1 MRIINASCYLW
12 QNYIRNIAIYTVLM
26 IYYLRTSLCITCL
39 IVLSQGQ
46 LLALLYVDS
55 YLIWA
60 DFVLNYFYLFNI
72 PVFIFTIFTIIIII
86 TITFIIIIL
95 LILFKSKTFLKK
107 ISSLPYLSC
116 CLLAKNIEK
125 IDLKIYLC

>member
-1 MRIINASCYLW
+1 MRIINTSCYLW
-12 QNYIRNIAIYTVLM
+12 ENYIRNIAIYTVLM

-72 PVFIFTIFTIIIII
+72 PVFIFIIFTIIIII
-86 TITFIIIIL
+86 TIIFIIIIL
-95 LILFKSKTFLKK
+95 LILFKLKIIKKK

-116 CLLAKNIEK
+116 CLLAKIIEK
-125 IDLKIYLC
+125 IDLKIYLF

>member
-1 MRIINASCYLW
+1 MRIINTSCCLW
-12 QNYIRNIAIYTVLM
+12 ESYIRNIAINTVLM

-60 DFVLNYFYLFNI
+60 DFVLNYLYLLNI

-86 TITFIIIIL
+86 TITFMIIIL
-95 LILFKSKTFLKK
+95 LILFKSKTVLKK

-125 IDLKIYLC
+125 IDLKIYLF

>member
-1 MRIINASCYLW
+1 MRIINTSCYLW
-12 QNYIRNIAIYTVLM
+12 ENYIRNIAIYTVLM

-72 PVFIFTIFTIIIII
+72 PVFIFIIFTIIIII
-86 TITFIIIIL
+86 TIIFIIIIL
-95 LILFKSKTFLKK
+95 LILFKLKIIKKKT
-107 ISSLPYLSC
+107 SSLPYLSC
-116 CLLAKNIEK
+116 CLLAKIIEK
-125 IDLKIYLC
+125 IDLKIYLF

>member
-1 MRIINASCYLW
+1 MRIINTSCYLW
-12 QNYIRNIAIYTVLM
+12 ESYIRNIAINTVLM

-39 IVLSQGQ
+39 IVVSQGQ
-46 LLALLYVDS
+46 LLALLHVDS

-60 DFVLNYFYLFNI
+60 DFVLNYLYLLNI

-86 TITFIIIIL
+86 TITFMIIIL
-95 LILFKSKTFLKK
+95 LILFKSKTVLKK

-125 IDLKIYLC
+125 IDLKIYLF